1 MPRGDAT
8 EDEKQQFS
16 ALSPL
21 ARGTSHPL
29 RERDRPRSTH
39 PGAVRHPFR
48 EGFHRKGRIAQM
60 KRNLLMLLWL
70 LPLLCPPAFLRAQ
83 ERDLPER
90 DEFRQ
95 SYPLPADARVEV
107 KGINGSV
114 TIETAQTS
122 TAEVHIVRSAHHR
135 EDLEFRKVIVERT
148 GNRLVVR
155 GEEEHDRGKRA
166 EVRQRVM
173 LRLPRQVALNVHG
186 INGSVSVGEIER
198 EGVISGVNGK
208 VDLAQ
213 VGGTA
218 RISGINGSVSLTVAR
233 LGEQGLKV
241 SGVNGKVEVQF
252 AGDINADLQ
261 ANGVNGKVET
271 DLPTTTVSE
280 WDRASFKAKIGSGG
294 SPISI
299 SGVNGRVSLRKS
311 LGSF

>member
-1 MPRGDAT
+1 MR
-8 EDEKQQFS
+8 
-16 ALSPL
+16 
-21 ARGTSHPL
+21 
-29 RERDRPRSTH
+29 
-39 PGAVRHPFR
+39 
-48 EGFHRKGRIAQM
+48 RK
-60 KRNLLMLLWL
+60 LLMLTCL
-70 LPLLCPPAFLRAQ
+70 LPLLCLPAFLHAQ

-107 KGINGSV
+107 KGINGAVS
-114 TIETAQTS
+114 IETAETS
-122 TAEVHIVRSAHHR
+122 TAEVHIVRSAHQR
-135 EDLEFRKVIVERT
+135 ADLEFRKVIVEQT

-166 EVRQRVM
+166 EVRQRVT
-173 LRLPRQVALNVHG
+173 LKLPRQVALNVHG
-186 INGSVSVGEIER
+186 INGSVSVGEIGG
-198 EGVISGVNGK
+198 EGVVSGVNGK

-213 VGGTA
+213 VGGMA
-218 RISGINGSVSLTVAR
+218 RISGINGSVSLKVAR

-241 SGVNGKVEVQF
+241 SGVNGRVEVQF
-252 AGDINADLQ
+252 AGDLNADLQ

-271 DLPTTTVSE
+271 DLPVTTLSE

-299 SGVNGRVSLRKS
+299 SGVNGGVSLRKS